1 MTILLII
8 SVHSSLEDLT
18 EEEIVDLVRSDQR
31 ENDPSEDEEDVD
43 SSSVAVHISHSEAVH
58 AFGTCIQ

>member
-1 MTILLII
+1 MIILLII

-43 SSSVAVHISHSEAVH
+43 SSSVAVHINHSEAVH